1 LVLRNQ
7 YRLYRKPV
15 DQQRGALYL
24 ELGSSGDRQASFS
37 DLELNLGE
45 SSESRAGRS
54 SGIEARL
61 FGGFTPPTISRAQE
75 PPSVQDLW
83 REGANRL
90 LLTGSTSFFS
100 VVVRRADPVLMMPL
114 AAESIV
120 VRLSGCSGVFIESNV
135 SRSFNFLRAVRAL
148 WEPPPPERREGF
160 RFSPISTA
168 ELGAQAPE
176 QAVAA

>member
-1 LVLRNQ
+1 ML
-7 YRLYRKPV
+7 
-15 DQQRGALYL
+15 D
-24 ELGSSGDRQASFS
+24 
-37 DLELNLGE
+37 
-45 SSESRAGRS
+45 GRS
-54 SGIEARL
+54 VLDSLPPGTTGTILPVWA
-61 FGGFTPPTISRAQE
+61 GF
-75 PPSVQDLW
+75 
-83 REGANRL
+83 
-90 LLTGSTSFFS
+90 SFFADLNGYGTGLL
-100 VVVRRADPVLMMPL
+100 RRADPGLVNHL